1 VNAVATDGASMG
13 SRAVEVRGS
22 ITLEGGIVTKSS
34 RDVRVRRAYDRAED
48 EDGKRVLVDRLWPRG
63 MKKVDAHLDEWCKDV
78 GPSTELRKWYGHEPA
93 KFEEFSRRYLAELDD
108 PARAEALDHLRE
120 LADGQR
126 LTLLTATKNAEISE
140 AAVLA
145 TILRS

>member
-1 VNAVATDGASMG
+1 MRWVHEPSKSGDPW
-13 SRAVEVRGS
+13 
-22 ITLEGGIVTKSS
+22 LEGAIVTKRS

-63 MKKVDAHLDEWCKDV
+63 MKKVDAHLDEWSKDV
-78 GPSTELRKWYGHEPA
+78 GPSTELRKWYGHESA
-93 KFEEFSRRYLAELDD
+93 KFEEFSRRYLAELED

-120 LADGQR
+120 LADGDR

-145 TILRS
+145 TILRG

>member
-1 VNAVATDGASMG
+1 M
-13 SRAVEVRGS
+13 
-22 ITLEGGIVTKSS
+22 VTKGP
-34 RDVRVRRAYDRAED
+34 RDVRVRRVYDPAE
-48 EDGKRVLVDRLWPRG
+48 EQDGKRILVDRLWPRG
-63 MKKVDAHLDEWCKDV
+63 VKKVDAHLDEWSKDV
-78 GPSTELRKWYGHEPA
+78 APSTELREWYGHEPA

-145 TILRS
+145 TILRG

>member
-1 VNAVATDGASMG
+1 M
-13 SRAVEVRGS
+13 
-22 ITLEGGIVTKSS
+22 TKST
-34 RDVRVRRAYDRAED
+34 RDVQVRRVYDPAED
-48 EDGKRVLVDRLWPRG
+48 QDGTRVLVDRLWPRG
-63 MKKVDAHLDEWCKDV
+63 IKKVDAHLDEWSKDV
-78 GPSTELRKWYGHEPA
+78 GPSADLRRWYGHEPA

-108 PARAEALDHLRE
+108 PARAAALDHLRE

-145 TILRS
+145 TILRGSARPVRAPRQ

>member
-1 VNAVATDGASMG
+1 MA
-13 SRAVEVRGS
+13 
-22 ITLEGGIVTKSS
+22 KSS
-34 RDVRVRRAYDRAED
+34 RDVRVRRAYDPAED
-48 EDGKRVLVDRLWPRG
+48 QDGKRVLVDRLWPRG
-63 MKKVDAHLDEWCKDV
+63 MKKVDAHLDEWSKDV

-108 PARAEALDHLRE
+108 PARAEALNHLRE

-145 TILRS
+145 TILRG

>member
-1 VNAVATDGASMG
+1 VAAVAIGGASMG
-13 SRAVEVRGS
+13 SRAVEARGES
-22 ITLEGGIVTKSS
+22 LEGGIVTKSS
-34 RDVRVRRAYDRAED
+34 RDVRVRRAYDPAGD
-48 EDGKRVLVDRLWPRG
+48 QDGKRVLVDRLWPRG
-63 MKKVDAHLDEWCKDV
+63 MKKVDAHLDEWSKDV

-108 PARAEALDHLRE
+108 PARAEALNHLRE

-126 LTLLTATKNAEISE
+126 LTLLTATKNAGISE

-145 TILRS
+145 TILRG

>member
-1 VNAVATDGASMG
+1 M
-13 SRAVEVRGS
+13 R
-22 ITLEGGIVTKSS
+22 KSS
-34 RDVRVRRAYDRAED
+34 RDVRVRRAYDPAEAQ
-48 EDGKRVLVDRLWPRG
+48 DGKRVLVDRLWPRG
-63 MKKVDAHLDEWCKDV
+63 MKKVDAHLDGWSKEV

-93 KFEEFSRRYLAELDD
+93 KFEEFSRRYLVELDD
-108 PARAEALDHLRE
+108 PARAEALNQLRE

-145 TILRS
+145 TILRG